1 MDCCVPTQPISS
13 YFDACKA
20 GREAAQ
26 YLKVGLA
33 PHAKAMLAA
42 VSRGGVGDA
51 SVLEVGGGVGGLQ
64 FELLRRGAA
73 HATNVEVSVDY
84 LTAAQ
89 TLARQLGLADRLSFR
104 HGDFAREADSIPAA
118 DIVVMHRVVC
128 CYPDMASLVS
138 AAAHHARRRLAL
150 SFPRDAWPVR
160 LFIEAQALWMR
171 MKGSSF
177 RTYVH
182 SPEAIFRV
190 AAESGLKP
198 VHQVY
203 SGPWQIVVFEP

>member
-150 SFPRDAWPVR
+150 SFPRATWPVR
-160 LFIEAQALWMR
+160 LSLEAQALWLR
-171 MKGSSF
+171 VKGSHF
-177 RTYVH
+177 RSYVH
-182 SPEAIFRV
+182 SPTAMIRQ
-190 AAESGLKP
+190 AAEAGLKP
-198 VHQVY
+198 VQQVY
-203 SGPWQIVVFEP
+203 SGTWQIVIFEP